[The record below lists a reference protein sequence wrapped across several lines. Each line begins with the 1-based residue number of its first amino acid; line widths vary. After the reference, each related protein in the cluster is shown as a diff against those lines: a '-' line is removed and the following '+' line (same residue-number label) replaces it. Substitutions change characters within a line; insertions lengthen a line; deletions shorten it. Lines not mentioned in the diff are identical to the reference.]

1 MTSDRV
7 HPNAVH
13 PIEVES
19 YRILRERVDLT
30 GLPPGV
36 AAVVA
41 RIVHASA
48 DTSYAASIVADE
60 AAVAAGVAAVQS
72 GAPLVC
78 DVTMVQAGITGSES
92 HCLLDQVVAGPVGS
106 PTRSARAMRLAAERW
121 PCGAVF
127 VVGCAPTAL
136 FEIVNLIESGAL
148 VPALVIGLP
157 VGFVGAAES
166 KARLVEAA
174 RDTPGGVPIIT
185 NVGERGGAA
194 VAAAACN
201 ALFRLA
207 SGGGR

>member
-1 MTSDRV
+1 MSPG
-7 HPNAVH
+7 HVH
-13 PIEVES
+13 PIEAES
-19 YRILRERVDLT
+19 YRILRARVDLT

-48 DTSYAASIVADE
+48 DTSYATSIVTDE
-60 AAVAAGVAAVQS
+60 AAVTAGVAAVRA
-72 GAPLVC
+72 GAPVVC
-78 DVTMVQAGITGSES
+78 DVTMVQAGISGSES
-92 HCLLDQVVAGPVGS
+92 HCLLDQVAAGPDGS

-121 PCGAVF
+121 PEGAVF

-136 FEIVNLIESGAL
+136 LEITDLVSSGAL
-148 VPALVIGLP
+148 APALVIGLP

-166 KARLVEAA
+166 KARLIDVA
-174 RDTPGGVPIIT
+174 RNTPGGIPIVT

-201 ALFRLA
+201 ALVRLA
-207 SGGGR
+207 SGGAT